1 MLPNFFKRSCAM
13 LVALGMLLS
22 CVPLSALAETVE
34 DSAVQNTET
43 FQEEAPA
50 AQDEG
55 ASQEEVPAPEPVA
68 SVEIPTVVENAIDN
82 AEEIMAEVAQSEQ
95 TTMEEIENKLDSL
108 DDAEAAVEDQE
119 DLTDAA
125 EDKVDDL
132 EEAIPDV
139 QDAVNEEILTETQG
153 KDILMEQHAETEAAL
168 DAAKKQQEEAAAALE
183 QAKQDYEAAQALS
196 EEAQA
201 AAMEKLL
208 AAQEELA
215 KAEQNTAV
223 AKQAVD
229 AVAEALNN
237 IHDAVDQAHENAEAL
252 VEDLTASLEESK
264 EELKASVENLTQ
276 TAGEIKEN
284 TETLITELE
293 NLQAS
298 AEKFEESVVNA
309 MTTEEKALGMR
320 AEYEE
325 AMKALEA
332 AQAAYDALI
341 AEGGDVTDEELQ
353 VLSDAIAAAE
363 ATAAKMKEATDIY
376 ETEAAKSYEQN
387 LNILGSTEATDEE
400 KAAAEKA
407 VAGTLV
413 TNHANGKV
421 EWIDAGESEYGKSDD
436 GYYVVLDDEGNV
448 VGRYGYKLEDGVL
461 NVYEMKSN
469 GTTYFIGTGENRTEV
484 TDNVKDEDGSLKDAF
499 NINGTDYY
507 KEDDKYY
514 YNESADSTTHSD
526 PVEVN
531 FKSIENEIV
540 AGAVKV
546 ILGDNYSISELTKQ
560 DDGTYTFTVN
570 YTKTEMRLE
579 GWKPVFES
587 VPAEATFVIGSDNT
601 ISTKGDNALE
611 DYVGYLFDVT
621 TDDYDTIDGYR
632 VYTDENGQLYYIDE
646 NGNTVNIN
654 QGEAGYYYKRDAKFA
669 EGETSDL
676 TFTMG
681 NVSNSD
687 SAAAYGEKKEQ
698 AFANLNNANNDL
710 NDAQTEYNTAKT
722 QYDKLQAELD
732 KMAEAENKD
741 LEIVIPGISI
751 GGFQIT
757 QDETVGNL
765 ADLPVSIDELLN
777 LEDFQD
783 PEKLAELVD
792 AVQNIGSGET
802 DISSLTTLYELVGL
816 DAADILALT
825 SAATLGNDFQKE
837 YAAAWVDA
845 LTAKVNVVISGIELI
860 DQAGKTMEAGKE
872 LLASGAEVP
881 EQILEVAQNAA
892 KVIGYTGALGVVQLG
907 DKAYELIDPILTKL
921 ENKVAYLQIETNAA
935 YKEVSEAKA
944 ALDEVIQNYHDPYA
958 LALQEAKARLEEA
971 ESKYNALAKDLKQA
985 NAELKAANIKISNI
999 SAPQKATESET
1010 SNTPAARTFVLDKT
1024 RFQVKDA
1031 SDKALDFTY
1040 SLEGNTL
1047 VVTVTHEKA
1056 LIVIEV
1062 AYMAELVSQ
1071 GIQVVEFR
1079 TANGTYVLNMSTF
1092 LEAHPEVTGTVE
1104 IDLGAGT
1111 YSYVLNGNAVSEKLE
1126 LKK

>member
-50 AQDEG
+50 AEDAG
-55 ASQEEVPAPEPVA
+55 AFQEEVPAPEPVA

-108 DDAEAAVEDQE
+108 DDAEAAVEDLE
-119 DLTDAA
+119 DLTDVV

-237 IHDAVDQAHENAEAL
+237 IHDAVDQAHEDAEAL

-514 YNESADSTTHSD
+514 YNESADSTSHSD

-531 FKSIENEIV
+531 FKEIDNALV
-540 AGAVKV
+540 AWAVEK
-546 ILGDNYSISELTKQ
+546 ILGKDYSISEPIKQ
-560 DDGTYTFTVN
+560 ADGTYTFTVSFN
-570 YTKTEMRLE
+570 NKTADFSIDS
-579 GWKPVFES
+579 GNKITAV
-587 VPAEATFVIGSDNT
+587 
-601 ISTKGDNALE
+601 GDNALGK
-611 DYVGYLFDVT
+611 YVGVLFDLE
-621 TDDYDTIDGYR
+621 TDNYDTIGDYR
-632 VYTDENGQLYYIDE
+632 VLTDENGQLYYIDGD
-646 NGNTVNIN
+646 GNVVNIN

-765 ADLPVSIDELLN
+765 ADLPVSIDEILN

-783 PEKLAELVD
+783 SEKLAELVD

-802 DISSLTTLYELVGL
+802 DISSLTTLYKLVGL

-845 LTAKVNVVISGIELI
+845 LTAKVNVVISGIELV

-892 KVIGYTGALGVVQLG
+892 KVIGYTGALGAVQLG

-958 LALQEAKARLEEA
+958 LALQEAKARLELA
-971 ESKYNALAKDLKQA
+971 ESKYNALAKDLDQA
-985 NAELKAANIKISNI
+985 YAELDVAHAKIGTI
-999 SAPQKATESET
+999 SAPQKPAESVT
-1010 SNTPAARTFVLDKT
+1010 SNDHATGTFVLDKT

-1056 LIVIEV
+1056 LIIIEV

-1071 GIQVVEFR
+1071 GIEVVEFR